1 MAAALAPMNCRH
13 AVWSCEAEQ
22 AAATSATSH
31 TLRRV
36 TGGEGGR
43 ERERGERGLSI
54 AAKYWCFLSG
64 QNEYFSNSENEY
76 YTMQQNEVCL
86 GTKKRIFNQTN
97 KARCCKTCIITQTV
111 GGWMSVAHGM

>member
-36 TGGEGGR
+36 TGGEGER
-43 ERERGERGLSI
+43 EREREEKEDYLLQPSI
-54 AAKYWCFLSG
+54 GVFCQAKMSISRIPKTNIIPCNKMKCVWVRK
-64 QNEYFSNSENEY
+64 NEY
-76 YTMQQNEVCL
+76 L
-86 GTKKRIFNQTN
+86 TKQIKPAAVRL
-97 KARCCKTCIITQTV
+97 ASSHRLWV
-111 GGWMSVAHGM
+111 GG